1 MAKQPTAFNFKI
13 NDRVQFRDG
22 RNMRVGFV
30 AEQHPA
36 DDERPAGYSIM
47 FKTRE
52 TNQNARARIAATD
65 VSAGKADEFTFKIGD
80 DVTVYDGRGEKGQAG
95 KIVDRVG
102 LSASPLRL
110 EPEYGVQFKTPDG
123 RSDLAWWG
131 ENMLAATAD

>member
-1 MAKQPTAFNFKI
+1 MQLMNGEHPPGERLRI
-13 NDRVQFRDG
+13 G
-22 RNMRVGFV
+22 ML
-30 AEQHPA
+30 AEQF
-36 DDERPAGYSIM
+36 GVSI
-47 FKTRE
+47 TPVRE
-52 TNQNARARIAATD
+52 SIFRLVSEGALVMRAATD
-65 VSAGKADEFTFKIGD
+65 VSVGKADEFTFKIGD

-110 EPEYGVQFKTPDG
+110 EPEYGVQFRTPDG